1 MITFHNVS
9 KKYGTQTVLNNIN
22 LKLPNEGLTVIE
34 GPSGCGKTTLLNL
47 LSGLI
52 PFDGDVQINNRH
64 INLMNSKEMDEFR
77 LKNYG
82 FIFQDFKL
90 FENENV
96 INNIL
101 FPLEAISVSPKET
114 KLRKCQDL
122 INMVGL
128 KQSTTQKVSK
138 LSGGEKQR
146 VAIARAL
153 VNNPKIILADEPTGS
168 LDSKNAHEIM
178 KILQKISLRS
188 IVIVV
193 SHDAELSKEYADQII
208 KKELMASYL

>member
-1 MITFHNVS
+1 MIIFHNVS

-22 LKLPNEGLTVIE
+22 LKLPNEGLVVVE

-64 INLMNSKEMDEFR
+64 INLMSNKEMDEFR

-96 INNIL
+96 MNNIL
-101 FPLEAISVSPKET
+101 FPLEAISISPKET

-122 INMVGL
+122 INMV
-128 KQSTTQKVSK
+128 
-138 LSGGEKQR
+138 
-146 VAIARAL
+146 
-153 VNNPKIILADEPTGS
+153 
-168 LDSKNAHEIM
+168 
-178 KILQKISLRS
+178 
-188 IVIVV
+188 
-193 SHDAELSKEYADQII
+193 AELEKRHAAVGFDKEEIEQEAPAE
-208 KKELMASYL
+208 KPAE